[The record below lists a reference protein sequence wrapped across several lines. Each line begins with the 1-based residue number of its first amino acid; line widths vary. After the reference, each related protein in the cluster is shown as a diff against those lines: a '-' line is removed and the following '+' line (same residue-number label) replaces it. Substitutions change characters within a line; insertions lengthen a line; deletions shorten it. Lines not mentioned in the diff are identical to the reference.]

1 MVLEGY
7 LYAGE
12 CLSSLCGFSIFG
24 TKAGF
29 SVNACR
35 LLEGMTLVVSRAF
48 SLLCGCH
55 SPVSGRICFY
65 RLVVGTE
72 APRRVSELWWEVG
85 GTGELPLGEEP
96 LSIPPLELLA
106 CECPGCH
113 LSRAVQAHKVHCY
126 WCCSESHLNSGYFPT
141 VNTYP
146 WLSFYSIIIPCLD
159 Q

>member
-1 MVLEGY
+1 MVLEIVI
-7 LYAGE
+7 AE
-12 CLSSLCGFSIFG
+12 CLCSLCGFSTFG

-29 SVNACR
+29 LSVNTCH
-35 LLEGMTLVVSRAF
+35 LLEGMTVVSRAF

-65 RLVVGTE
+65 RLVVGTK
-72 APRRVSELWWEVG
+72 APRLVSELWWEVG

-96 LSIPPLELLA
+96 LSIPPLELPPASVLGVTFRVL
-106 CECPGCH
+106 CR
-113 LSRAVQAHKVHCY
+113 LTRYSY
-126 WCCSESHLNSGYFPT
+126 WCFNSGSHLNSGHFPT